1 MRTDAYTALMAR
13 QHIRIQIGGPGGSG
27 QGPGKPPGLLA
38 RIFFSIIAVILLVS
52 AAFLGAMFF
61 LAALGVFFFVSIVVV
76 VRVWWARRQ
85 IEAAMRRG
93 EMPGLQPGQRRG
105 ERPGERPGERAG
117 AQPGQ
122 KRPGQESRSTVID
135 GEYRVMREERDG
147 QGGRDRE
154 GQ

>member
-1 MRTDAYTALMAR
+1 MAR

-27 QGPGKPPGLLA
+27 TGPGKPPGLLA
-38 RIFFSIIAVILLVS
+38 RIFFSILAVILLVS

-61 LAALGVFFFVSIVVV
+61 LAALGVFFFVSIVVA

-85 IEAAMRRG
+85 IQAAMRRG
-93 EMPGLQPGQRRG
+93 AAADWQPDQQSRQPGQRQGAGQHGQRPQGPERG
-105 ERPGERPGERAG
+105 
-117 AQPGQ
+117 
-122 KRPGQESRSTVID
+122 STVID
-135 GEYRVMREERDG
+135 GEYRVMSEEREE

>member
-1 MRTDAYTALMAR
+1 M

-38 RIFFSIIAVILLVS
+38 RIFFSILAVILLVS

-61 LAALGVFFFVSIVVV
+61 LAALGVFFFVSIVVA

-85 IEAAMRRG
+85 IQAAIRRG
-93 EMPGLQPGQRRG
+93 ETPGWQPGQQSGQQQGRG
-105 ERPGERPGERAG
+105 PQGPD
-117 AQPGQ
+117 
-122 KRPGQESRSTVID
+122 RSNTVID
-135 GEYRVMREERDG
+135 GEYHVMSEEREG